1 MFHGKPGFWFVIF
14 VLAVMPL
21 VGQET
26 TFHSES
32 NVVIVPA
39 LVKDARGGAVYGLLA
54 KDFVIEDDGAEQ
66 PVHLDEA
73 AEAEPASIVLA
84 IQTGRRAK
92 REFPRMQGLQ
102 SMLTPIL
109 DQPGAEIA
117 ILEFD
122 SKLDLAQDFTR
133 NSNAVDQ
140 TLGELREGDNGAAI
154 LDAVSYSV
162 RLLNQRPKGRQR
174 VILLI
179 SETRDHGSHFA
190 KIDQVVAEIGE
201 SNTVI
206 YALTFSPSLS
216 QLLDTER
223 GSNRDE
229 AYWDAPPDLL
239 APFIMARHAL
249 RKNTAKGV
257 ASMTGGEYELFAT
270 RKSFEDLMNRFT
282 NHLHSRYLLSF
293 QPQDPQPGLHRIEV
307 RLRAPHEASILFRGS
322 YWAAAPGNSTQ

>member
-1 MFHGKPGFWFVIF
+1 MFHMKPGFWFIIF
-14 VLAVMPL
+14 ALAVMPL

-26 TFHSES
+26 TFRSES

-39 LVKDARGGAVYGLLA
+39 LVKDARGSAVYGLLA

-73 AEAEPASIVLA
+73 AEAEPVSIVLA

-122 SKLDLAQDFTR
+122 SKLDLAQDFTS
-133 NSNAVDQ
+133 NSNEVDQ

-179 SETRDHGSHFA
+179 SETRDHGSHFS
-190 KIDQVVAEIGE
+190 KIDQVVTDIGE

-216 QLLDTER
+216 QVLDTER

-229 AYWDAPPDLL
+229 MNGPPDLL
-239 APFIMARHAL
+239 APFLMARHAM
-249 RKNTAKGV
+249 RKNAARSV

-270 RKSFEDLMNRFT
+270 RKSFEGLMNRFI

-293 QPQDPQPGLHRIEV
+293 QPRDPHPGLHRIEV
-307 RLRAPHEASILFRGS
+307 RLRTHQDASILFRGS
-322 YWAAAPGNSTQ
+322 YWAAGNSTQ